1 MITYPNY
8 LQGWIFTIQ
17 NLTRDISGFS
27 GTTNKAGHNT
37 LIAIPNNNLQFFPT
51 SLLLLDEV
59 ISVTLYPDVPL

>member
-1 MITYPNY
+1 MITFRG
-8 LQGWIFTIQ
+8 QTFTIQ

-27 GTTNKAGHNT
+27 GTTNKSGQST

-51 SLLLLDEV
+51 SLLFLDEV